1 MNVLY
6 FCLLLFFLLFVKVDL
21 SGSCGG
27 GRSSRLLC
35 CKKSLVFLEKL
46 LGPFLLILSDTL
58 ERVTNLVEL
67 TLATLSGF
75 LAKLLKTLL
84 CRHHDSRGRH

>member
-6 FCLLLFFLLFVKVDL
+6 FYWLWSYLLFVKVDL
-21 SGSCGG
+21 SGGG
-27 GRSSRLLC
+27 GSGRSRLFC

-46 LGPFLLILSDTL
+46 LGPFLFIVSDAL

-67 TLATLSGF
+67 TLAALSGF
-75 LAKLLKTLL
+75 LAKFLKTLL
-84 CRHHDSRGRH
+84 RRHHDSRGRH